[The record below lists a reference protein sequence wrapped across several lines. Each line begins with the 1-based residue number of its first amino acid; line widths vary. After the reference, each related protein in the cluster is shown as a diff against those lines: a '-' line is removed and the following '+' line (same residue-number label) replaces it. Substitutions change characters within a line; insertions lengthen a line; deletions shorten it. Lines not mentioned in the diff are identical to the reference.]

1 MGNSQNSVFIKK
13 FYKGIIEDLFNNNM
27 ITEEE
32 KFECI
37 KLIPKYLK
45 IKGEENNERY

>member
-1 MGNSQNSVFIKK
+1 MSNSQKSVFIKK
-13 FYKGIIEDLFNNNM
+13 FYTGIIEDLYKRKL

-37 KLIPKYLK
+37 NRLPKYIK
-45 IKGEENNERY
+45 IKGENKHER